1 MACSALQLHGGRMI
15 RLPSLALLMV
25 LALTAP
31 ALAQGRLRDCLNTPE
46 TAEMITREQ
55 LSSPALALRTASAH
69 QRAEPLRLVLCRLDG
84 DFVYQITL
92 LRRDGKVL
100 RSRVRARD
108 GVLLNAE

>member
-1 MACSALQLHGGRMI
+1 MACSALPCHGGLMI
-15 RLPSLALLMV
+15 RSPSLALLLLLV
-25 LALTAP
+25 LHAP
-31 ALAQGRLRDCLNTPE
+31 AFAQGRLRDCLNTPE
-46 TAEMITREQ
+46 TAEMITRER

-69 QRAEPLRLVLCRLDG
+69 QRAEPLRLVLCQLEG
-84 DFVYQITL
+84 EYVYQITL